1 MTSRISKLVFAAL
14 LAATFP
20 AAAAAC
26 DHDGDRR
33 AEAAW
38 RDPWRPG
45 PEPARRWREGWR
57 ERELFRVRAELQALE
72 AERADFH
79 ARFAW
84 NLHKLRRYDRVYL
97 ERRTALQRRWS
108 ELQPVAWR

>member
-1 MTSRISKLVFAAL
+1 MTSRISKVVFAAV
-14 LAATFP
+14 LAAALP
-20 AAAAAC
+20 AAAVAC

-38 RDPWRPG
+38 RDPRPG

-57 ERELFRVRAELQALE
+57 ERELSRVRAELQALE

-84 NLHKLRRYDRVYL
+84 NLHRLRRYDRVYL